1 MFIGEL
7 PLELLFEI
15 LQTLMVMDPLTLM
28 FVVPHV
34 SKHMRYICT
43 GVRGEFDLDK
53 FEWCTR
59 CLVHDPGK
67 LVLMTK
73 FFGVLETI
81 GKYFPQ
87 SKGIKGIGDMEVL
100 KAPFHGLL
108 QIPPLIGNLTSL
120 KTLDLSNNH
129 LTELPELIGSLTSLK
144 TLNLSFNK
152 LTELPESI
160 GSLVSLRYLYLLDNQ
175 LTELPESIGNL
186 TFLEKLD
193 LGMNSLTSVPG
204 SIAELPCLDLL
215 CVQYNK
221 LTSLPVSILSWEKP
235 KELSLMRNTEELSRM
250 ARKVH
255 KETRK
260 FKLP

>member
-1 MFIGEL
+1 MFIEEL
-7 PLELLFEI
+7 PFEILFVI

-108 QIPPLIGNLTSL
+108 QIPPLIGN
-120 KTLDLSNNH
+120 
-129 LTELPELIGSLTSLK
+129 LTSLK